1 MWFEVHTTFKSC
13 RFCHQK
19 FFADAKCFCRENFF
33 IRQFLA
39 VFFVW
44 NVSPHKKECMPT
56 FTFLGNCWTAL
67 LVWQTLY
74 RVWRDSNGQSSF
86 GQGSISPAWQQK
98 MMQSLHSFVRCR
110 AVKTALACDLWL
122 PCRMSLGET
131 MSLGFLAPY
140 LGFELCCFVMD
151 FGGAVEAIGGD

>member
-1 MWFEVHTTFKSC
+1 MSIMLSLFLVLSPF
-13 RFCHQK
+13 
-19 FFADAKCFCRENFF
+19 FF
-33 IRQFLA
+33 ISVLSLSLA
-39 VFFVW
+39 
-44 NVSPHKKECMPT
+44 NPI
-56 FTFLGNCWTAL
+56 
-67 LVWQTLY
+67 Y

-98 MMQSLHSFVRCR
+98 IMQSLRSFVRCR

-131 MSLGFLAPY
+131 MSFDFLAPY
-140 LGFELCCFVMD
+140 LGFELCRFVVD

>member
-1 MWFEVHTTFKSC
+1 MRIFGKG
-13 RFCHQK
+13 
-19 FFADAKCFCRENFF
+19 KCEFIANFSATMVTSLPSVSLC
-33 IRQFLA
+33 ISLSLSLSLTESTSRTISLSLA
-39 VFFVW
+39 
-44 NVSPHKKECMPT
+44 NPI
-56 FTFLGNCWTAL
+56 
-67 LVWQTLY
+67 Y

-98 MMQSLHSFVRCR
+98 MMQSLRSFVRCR

-151 FGGAVEAIGGD
+151 FGGAVEATGGD